1 MEDSDSPHR
10 LSALALAILQ
20 LGTASPPSAPQ
31 VDPDHLW
38 AESLQK
44 SSNLIVWLAMQVA
57 GVPLKA
63 GLRTRVVAVCFGVA
77 QDHLAGMVTLLG
89 GVAPNYSS
97 AAALLRPQ
105 FEAYVRGMWL
115 ALLATDV
122 QFERYVNGG
131 ATPNMPAMIDAIG
144 KIPEQGSWPAV
155 RRVYDGMWGELSGF
169 THTGIAHLKRW
180 SSDGVLQ
187 PAYDPLELVGMM
199 DFASRI
205 ALLSTAGL
213 ALLSTVDGLPS
224 RILQEGK
231 ARLPPKR

>member
-1 MEDSDSPHR
+1 MEDSDSPPR
-10 LSALALAILQ
+10 LSALAHAIGQ
-20 LGTASPPSAPQ
+20 LGTAPPQPAPQ
-31 VDPDHLW
+31 VDPGRLW
-38 AESLQK
+38 TEALQQ
-44 SSNLIVWLAMQVA
+44 SSRLIVWLAAQVA
-57 GVPLKA
+57 GIPLNA

-77 QDHLAGMVTLLG
+77 QDHLAGMVTLLASA
-89 GVAPNYSS
+89 APNYSS

-122 QFERYVNGG
+122 QFERYVDGG

-144 KIPEQGSWPAV
+144 KIPDQGSWPAV

-213 ALLSTVDGLPS
+213 ALMSTVDGLPT